1 MNNSNSGSEKKRGF
15 LKQQQVESTRKTM
28 LIWAAAASI
37 TLVVC
42 IMVGINF
49 IKRINYQ
56 NKVNDELT
64 KTESTLSNDV
74 SSIDD
79 LITNVKKLSSNNN
92 LTSLVKDDSSS
103 NAYQIVID
111 AMPTE
116 YNSLTLR
123 AGIRDKVLSGTGV
136 SIENITTDVDYA
148 PDTYQGDDDSTN
160 NSSDSASS
168 SDSESTSDSSNAD
181 TSGTFSDNG
190 SGAATYATAQS
201 TSSGSMPAAQAV
213 GFNMSFS
220 GSSEAVTSA
229 IENIEKSIRPISIN
243 SLKLEGTDSKLT
255 ASISAVT
262 YYTPSVNLELGTK
275 TVENGGN
282 K

>member
-56 NKVNDELT
+56 RRVNDELT

-92 LTSLVKDDSSS
+92 LTSLVKDDSSN

-123 AGIRDKVLSGTGV
+123 AGIRDKILSGTGV
-136 SIENITTDVDYA
+136 SIESITTDVDYA
-148 PDTYQGDDDSTN
+148 PNTYQGDDDST

-168 SDSESTSDSSNAD
+168 SDSEGTSDSGNAD
-181 TSGTFSDNG
+181 TSGTSSDNG
-190 SGAATYATAQS
+190 SGTATYVTTQS
-201 TSSGSMPAAQAV
+201 TSNGSMPAAQAV

-220 GSSEAVTSA
+220 GSSEAVTNA

>member
-42 IMVGINF
+42 IMVGINLL
-49 IKRINYQ
+49 KRINYQ
-56 NKVNDELT
+56 RRVNDELT

-92 LTSLVKDDSSS
+92 LTSLVKDDSSN

-136 SIENITTDVDYA
+136 SIESITTDVDYA
-148 PDTYQGDDDSTN
+148 PNTYQGDDDST

-168 SDSESTSDSSNAD
+168 SDSEGTSDSGNAD
-181 TSGTFSDNG
+181 TSGTSSDNG
-190 SGAATYATAQS
+190 SGTATYVTTQS
-201 TSSGSMPAAQAV
+201 TSNGSMPAAQAV

-220 GSSEAVTSA
+220 GSSEAVTNA
-229 IENIEKSIRPISIN
+229 IKNIEESIRPISIN

-255 ASISAVT
+255 ASIAAVT
-262 YYTPSVNLELGTK
+262 YYTPSVDLELGTK